1 MTAKLE
7 IADGAC
13 VETTQPAVEIAE
25 LRPEK
30 DATYETQERIA
41 DPAMERGHGS
51 PLYAAFEPVSHNK
64 VVSFSQLNILVQI
77 VIASSNKFMFFVFIL

>member
-1 MTAKLE
+1 VNVRHFRDAHACQTAPHNHLAGKFHPATAKPE

-13 VETTQPAVEIAE
+13 VETTQPAGEIAE

-30 DATYETQERIA
+30 DTAYETQERIA

-51 PLYAAFEPVSHNK
+51 PSLCR
-64 VVSFSQLNILVQI
+64 L
-77 VIASSNKFMFFVFIL
+77 